1 MNNQPKKKLV
11 IKKETIRVA
20 LAAPDV
26 RRFEQ
31 PAAGTFCTC
40 RGTTR

>member
-1 MNNQPKKKLV
+1 MNSQPKKKLV

-20 LAAPDV
+20 IAAPD
-26 RRFEQ
+26 RRFDA